1 MAEVSAVATVR
12 GAGSAVTICSARAG
26 RTAGRGGVPSSV
38 RRAGNVSAAVAGAW
52 NVAWTTKTL
61 GAAGNAAVAVAW
73 SAAWTSIMCP
83 GTVAVAAASTG
94 TTTETMSA
102 SITNPMSLTTR
113 EATARHT
120 TEEPSLSPAMSVA
133 TAVNAYAPAAPA
145 LSLSPGRSASMIL
158 TDPLGSF

>member
-1 MAEVSAVATVR
+1 MMAEVSAAATVR
-12 GAGSAVTICSARAG
+12 GAGTAATICSARAG

-38 RRAGNVSAAVAGAW
+38 HRAGNASAAVAGAW

-61 GAAGNAAVAVAW
+61 GAAGSAAVAGAW

-94 TTTETMSA
+94 TMSA
-102 SITNPMSLTTR
+102 SITNPMSLTMK
-113 EATARHT
+113 EATAPHT
-120 TEEPSLSPAMSVA
+120 TEEPSLRPAMNVA
-133 TAVNAYAPAAPA
+133 TAANTYAPAAPA
-145 LSLSPGRSASMIL
+145 LSLSPGRSASMIP